1 MPLIAILISLPF
13 GVNLIDLYLNRIL
26 PGETAFASVGAFNFQ
41 HLLWGQFSNPPQAGM
56 LAMILLGILVFMAIR
71 IDKRPDFWTFWKWS
85 ILLLGDV
92 FV

>member
-71 IDKRPDFWTFWKWS
+71 LIKDQTFG
-85 ILLLGDV
+85 LFGNGQFFFCGDV